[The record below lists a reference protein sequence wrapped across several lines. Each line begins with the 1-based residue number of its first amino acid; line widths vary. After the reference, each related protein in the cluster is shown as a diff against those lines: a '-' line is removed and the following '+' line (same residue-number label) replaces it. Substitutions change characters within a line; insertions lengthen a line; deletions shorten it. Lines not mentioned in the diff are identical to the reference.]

1 MFVLPLPA
9 LFLLVV
15 GGAALLSVGG
25 LIVVRRYIG
34 RPARNMNEVPGFLY
48 AVVGVIYGVMLA
60 FIVLVVWERFAA
72 TDQAVTTEAAD
83 LVAVFRDTQAFPEP
97 LRQEAQD
104 ALRAYVHEVVTSE
117 WRSWI
122 ADGHVVPHTRPDPLN
137 PVWEVYRQ
145 VQPGGDLDAAEVEHA
160 TERLHELE
168 RQRHLRHLSAEGTL
182 PAVYWPVI
190 IGGFVLTVGFSYF
203 FRLEN
208 LVLQAAMTGLLA
220 AVLAGVL
227 LLIVSLNEPFT
238 GPVAVEPAPFEH
250 ALDHFNAIDFGTPVA
265 STHANRVSGHRT
277 TSLALNAGAPTSG
290 DSAPAL
296 MDPAELQ
303 PWLGL
308 RGDEQTGLASHIQ

>member
-1 MFVLPLPA
+1 MFFLPLPA
-9 LFLLVV
+9 LFLIVV
-15 GGAALLSVGG
+15 GGAALLAVGG
-25 LIVVRRYIG
+25 LLLVRRFVG
-34 RPARNMNEVPGFLY
+34 RPARDTNEVPGFLY

-97 LRQEAQD
+97 LRQQAQD
-104 ALRAYVHEVVTSE
+104 ALRAYAHEVISGE

-122 ADGHVVPHTRPDPLN
+122 IDGHIVPHTRPDPLN
-137 PVWEVYRQ
+137 PVWEIYRQ
-145 VQPGGDLDAAEVEHA
+145 VQPGGELDATEVEHA
-160 TERLHELE
+160 TERLHVLE

-182 PAVYWPVI
+182 PPVYWPVI
-190 IGGFVLTVGFSYF
+190 VLGFLMTIGFSYF

-208 LVLQAAMTGLLA
+208 LKLQAVMTALLA

-250 ALDHFNAIDFGTPVA
+250 ALDHFNALNFGTPVA
-265 STHANRVSGHRT
+265 
-277 TSLALNAGAPTSG
+277 APV
-290 DSAPAL
+290 
-296 MDPAELQ
+296 E
-303 PWLGL
+303 
-308 RGDEQTGLASHIQ
+308 

>member
-9 LFLLVV
+9 LFLIVV
-15 GGAALLSVGG
+15 GGASLLAVGG
-25 LIVVRRYIG
+25 LLLVRRYVG
-34 RPARNMNEVPGFLY
+34 RPARGTNEVPGFLY

-60 FIVLVVWERFAA
+60 FIVLVVWERYAA

-83 LVAVFRDTQAFPEP
+83 LVTVFRDTQAFPEP
-97 LRQEAQD
+97 MRQQAQD
-104 ALRAYVHEVVTSE
+104 ALRAYAHEVVANE

-122 ADGHVVPHTRPDPLN
+122 TDGHIVPHTRPDPLN

-145 VQPGGDLDAAEVEHA
+145 VHEGGELEPTEVEHA

-168 RQRHLRHLSAEGTL
+168 RQRHLRHLSAEATL
-182 PAVYWPVI
+182 PPVYWPVI
-190 IGGFVLTVGFSYF
+190 IIGFLMTVGFSYF

-238 GPVAVEPAPFEH
+238 GPVPVEPAPFEH
-250 ALDHFNAIDFGTPVA
+250 ALDHFNALNLGTPVA
-265 STHANRVSGHRT
+265 APIDEIAHAHGVARLARD
-277 TSLALNAGAPTSG
+277 TSDPGAYR
-290 DSAPAL
+290 
-296 MDPAELQ
+296 
-303 PWLGL
+303 PWPGL
-308 RGDEQTGLASHIQ
+308 